1 MSKYFT
7 RNTTEEKYIRYP
19 EDVKK
24 IREYLE
30 GIGTLNCT
38 DRELSDLYDDFS
50 DSVYSAGWM
59 NIDATTICYNL
70 EIENY
75 VEVSILEQFAD
86 WLEDDD

>member
-7 RNTTEEKYIRYP
+7 RHTTEKKYIRYP

-38 DRELSDLYDDFS
+38 DMELSDLYYEFS
-50 DSVYSAGWM
+50 DSILPGGW
-59 NIDATTICYNL
+59 IDIDTTTLCYDLNR
-70 EIENY
+70 EC
-75 VEVSILEQFAD
+75 VQVSILEQFAD
-86 WLEDDD
+86 WLEDND